1 MHVFCQHHSQGS
13 YTGHRMLCAISYTAQ
28 ICILTTKGLTK
39 PSVASR
45 TFISTHLSEPS
56 DEKNS
61 YFWEGC
67 FQTVPSQVVF
77 KQPTRMLLMT
87 VLLRVEDQGS
97 GTAALWMASN
107 SLGEGEGNNPQT
119 PQEDRSAASLLLWP
133 KAASYLKPAEDF
145 FFLPTHSLSRTGIWE
160 SLTNTSNC
168 YCTGDLWWNSCKQ
181 PCCLFSAPIIPSSYQ
196 TGCPHRKQAAAWIRQ
211 GEKRWGENDEPE
223 QGKNSDFGMMGQ
235 SADHPIGRDS
245 AAEFMQHT

>member
-13 YTGHRMLCAISYTAQ
+13 YTGHGMLRAISYTAQ

-77 KQPTRMLLMT
+77 KQPIRMLLMT

-133 KAASYLKPAEDF
+133 KAVSYLKPAEDF
-145 FFLPTHSLSRTGIWE
+145 FFFYPLIHSAEQVYEKVWQIPVTAIALEISDGTAENKPAACSQHPLSLPPIKLAAHTGSKQQLESGKERKDEVRMTSPSRGRIQI
-160 SLTNTSNC
+160 L
-168 YCTGDLWWNSCKQ
+168 GWWDKAQ
-181 PCCLFSAPIIPSSYQ
+181 TIP
-196 TGCPHRKQAAAWIRQ
+196 
-211 GEKRWGENDEPE
+211 
-223 QGKNSDFGMMGQ
+223 
-235 SADHPIGRDS
+235 
-245 AAEFMQHT
+245 

>member
-13 YTGHRMLCAISYTAQ
+13 YTGHGMLCAISYTAQ

-56 DEKNS
+56 DENNS

-77 KQPTRMLLMT
+77 KQPIRMLLMT

-97 GTAALWMASN
+97 GTAASWMASN

-133 KAASYLKPAEDF
+133 KAVSYLKPAEDF
-145 FFLPTHSLSRTGIWE
+145 FFFTHSFTQQNRYMRKS
-160 SLTNTSNC
+160 
-168 YCTGDLWWNSCKQ
+168 DK
-181 PCCLFSAPIIPSSYQ
+181 YQ
-196 TGCPHRKQAAAWIRQ
+196 
-211 GEKRWGENDEPE
+211 
-223 QGKNSDFGMMGQ
+223 
-235 SADHPIGRDS
+235 
-245 AAEFMQHT
+245 

>member
-13 YTGHRMLCAISYTAQ
+13 YTGHGMLCAISYTAQ

-56 DEKNS
+56 DENNS

-77 KQPTRMLLMT
+77 KQPIRMLLMT

-133 KAASYLKPAEDF
+133 KAVSYLKPAEDF
-145 FFLPTHSLSRTGIWE
+145 FFFYPLIHSAEQVYEKVWQIPVTAIALEISDGTAENKPAACSQHPLSLPPIKLAAHTGSKQQLESGKERKDEVRMTSLSRGRIQI
-160 SLTNTSNC
+160 L
-168 YCTGDLWWNSCKQ
+168 GWWDKAQ
-181 PCCLFSAPIIPSSYQ
+181 TIP
-196 TGCPHRKQAAAWIRQ
+196 
-211 GEKRWGENDEPE
+211 
-223 QGKNSDFGMMGQ
+223 
-235 SADHPIGRDS
+235 
-245 AAEFMQHT
+245 